1 MNSKK
6 TLFLCLLV
14 TIFSLSNGLAQSNY
28 YYYQNQKV
36 TKIKKYAKQ
45 ELIFSKTFIERENK
59 KKDSIASI
67 PPLVSYVATNFLV
80 PYVVKN
86 VPKLFYKPE
95 KYIKEHAQN
104 SSLIESGET
113 FNEAKSISYKN
124 IVFDTINGKIQEDQ
138 ALIINFKIGQIQNER
153 INDIRY
159 LDLVNYGYKYSPAKL
174 KGTKDKINL
183 IVEVLFQYI
192 DSNGDIQTYKT
203 NPISLLNQ
211 VPNGKIELIN
221 KKANI
226 TILPKMVFVTDVQ
239 IKVSEVNSRKKNMDK
254 WLEFYTDNKDKLQS
268 FLVKK
273 IEG

>member
-6 TLFLCLLV
+6 IFIPFLLI
-14 TIFSLSNGLAQSNY
+14 TIFSLSNAFAQTDY
-28 YYYQNQKV
+28 YYFKDDKV
-36 TKIKKYAKQ
+36 KKIKKYNRQ
-45 ELIFSKTFIERENK
+45 ELSIN
-59 KKDSIASI
+59 DSIVERKPKDEKANTPAVI
-67 PPLVSYVATNFLV
+67 TYLATNFLV

-104 SSLIESGET
+104 SSLIESGEK

-124 IVFDTINGKIQEDQ
+124 IVFDTINGEIKEDE

-153 INDIRY
+153 VNNLRY

-174 KGTKDKINL
+174 KGPKDKINL
-183 IVEVLFQYI
+183 IIEVLFQYI

-203 NPISLLNQ
+203 NPISLMNQ
-211 VPNGKIELIN
+211 VPNGKIELID
-221 KKANI
+221 KKTNI

-254 WLEFYTDNKDKLQS
+254 WLEFYTDNKDKLQT

-273 IEG
+273 IEGE